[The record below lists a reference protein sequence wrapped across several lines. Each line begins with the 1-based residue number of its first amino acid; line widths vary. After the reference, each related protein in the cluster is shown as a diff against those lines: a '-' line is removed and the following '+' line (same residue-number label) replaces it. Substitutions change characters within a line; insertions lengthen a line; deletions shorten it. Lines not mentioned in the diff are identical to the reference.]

1 MWYEG
6 EIGPDTLVWT
16 EGMGRRT
23 RVRDMP
29 TLLGILRGDED
40 EPTGLDQLLADAA
53 DADHERVADG
63 ATTSFGDEALLDAE
77 LGSGSSSWELNG
89 GRQRAAAAAA
99 AAGRSSPALVL
110 TLLRELQATQERCEK
125 HEARESALAR
135 EEAEARELVRE
146 LRALAVEAREARR
159 GLAASSPFAHLARL
173 AGDAGTNA
181 SLASA
186 HRAARAADDAMC
198 GELAWGAGGEAPEE
212 APARG
217 EASEEAPARGEA
229 SRRHPEA
236 KAKED
241 STSAAAAAAAG
252 RRRSGEGRIASWL
265 RRKKDAELP
274 RPSGRPA
281 ESSSR
286 PEWQT

>member
-23 RVRDMP
+23 RIRDMP

-40 EPTGLDQLLADAA
+40 EPAGLDHLLADAA

-63 ATTSFGDEALLDAE
+63 ATTSFGDAALLDAE

-135 EEAEARELVRE
+135 EEAQARELVRE
-146 LRALAVEAREARR
+146 LRALAVETREARK
-159 GLAASSPFAHLARL
+159 GLASSPFDLARL
-173 AGDAGTNA
+173 ASYGGPLMGDAGTDA
-181 SLASA
+181 GGLASA
-186 HRAARAADDAMC
+186 YRAARAADDAM
-198 GELAWGAGGEAPEE
+198 GGECARGGGSEGAPEE
-212 APARG
+212 APVQG
-217 EASEEAPARGEA
+217 SA
-229 SRRHPEA
+229 SRRRSAA
-236 KAKED
+236 KAEDD
-241 STSAAAAAAAG
+241 STSAAAAAAA
-252 RRRSGEGRIASWL
+252 RRRSGDGRRASGPGVGTVTVVRL
-265 RRKKDAELP
+265 RRKSDAELQ
-274 RPSGRPA
+274 
-281 ESSSR
+281 R

>member
-23 RVRDMP
+23 RIRDMP

-40 EPTGLDQLLADAA
+40 EPAGLDHLLADAA
-53 DADHERVADG
+53 DANHERVADG
-63 ATTSFGDEALLDAE
+63 ATTSFGDAALLDAE

-135 EEAEARELVRE
+135 EEAQARELVRE
-146 LRALAVEAREARR
+146 LRALAVEAREARK
-159 GLAASSPFAHLARL
+159 GLASSPFDLARL
-173 AGDAGTNA
+173 AGGNAGTDAGG
-181 SLASA
+181 LASA
-186 HRAARAADDAMC
+186 YRAARAADDAM
-198 GELAWGAGGEAPEE
+198 GGECARDGGSEGAPEE
-212 APARG
+212 APVRG
-217 EASEEAPARGEA
+217 SA
-229 SRRHPEA
+229 SRRRSAA
-236 KAKED
+236 KAED
-241 STSAAAAAAAG
+241 DSSSAAAAAAAR
-252 RRRSGEGRIASWL
+252 RRRSGDGRRASGPGVGTVTVVRL
-265 RRKKDAELP
+265 RRKSDAEL
-274 RPSGRPA
+274 R
-281 ESSSR
+281 R

>member
-110 TLLRELQATQERCEK
+110 TLLRELQATQERCAK
-125 HEARESALAR
+125 HEAREMALAR
-135 EEAEARELVRE
+135 EEAQARELVRE

-159 GLAASSPFAHLARL
+159 GLASSPFDLARL
-173 AGDAGTNA
+173 AGDASFGDAGTVA
-181 SLASA
+181 SLL
-186 HRAARAADDAMC
+186 AADDAMDG
-198 GELAWGAGGEAPEE
+198 GECAWAGGSEGAPEE
-212 APARG
+212 AAVRG
-217 EASEEAPARGEA
+217 RA
-229 SRRHPEA
+229 SRRRPAA
-236 KAKED
+236 KADGD
-241 STSAAAAAAAG
+241 SSSSAAAAAARR
-252 RRRSGEGRIASWL
+252 RRRSGDGRRASGPGVGTVTVVRL

-274 RPSGRPA
+274 RP
-281 ESSSR
+281 
-286 PEWQT
+286 EWQT

>member
-23 RVRDMP
+23 RIRDMP

-40 EPTGLDQLLADAA
+40 EPAGLDHLLAEAA

-63 ATTSFGDEALLDAE
+63 ATTSFGDAALLDAE

-135 EEAEARELVRE
+135 EEAQARELVRE
-146 LRALAVEAREARR
+146 LRALAEEAREARKKENKEK
-159 GLAASSPFAHLARL
+159 GQQYQVI
-173 AGDAGTNA
+173 TNTA
-181 SLASA
+181 KIKKMSKKQL
-186 HRAARAADDAMC
+186 RQIKKADTS
-198 GELAWGAGGEAPEE
+198 GVAPKQY
-212 APARG
+212 G
-217 EASEEAPARGEA
+217 KGV
-229 SRRHPEA
+229 
-236 KAKED
+236 
-241 STSAAAAAAAG
+241 
-252 RRRSGEGRIASWL
+252 
-265 RRKKDAELP
+265 
-274 RPSGRPA
+274 PS
-281 ESSSR
+281 
-286 PEWQT
+286 

>member
-23 RVRDMP
+23 RIRDMP

-40 EPTGLDQLLADAA
+40 EPAGLDHLLADAA

-135 EEAEARELVRE
+135 EEAQARELVRE
-146 LRALAVEAREARR
+146 LRALAVEAREARK
-159 GLAASSPFAHLARL
+159 GLASSPFDLARL
-173 AGDAGTNA
+173 AGDAGTLGTA
-181 SLASA
+181 WRRSRASA
-186 HRAARAADDAMC
+186 RRMMRWAGSARGLADPR
-198 GELAWGAGGEAPEE
+198 GAGGGAG
-212 APARG
+212 AG
-217 EASEEAPARGEA
+217 SA
-229 SRRHPEA
+229 SRRRSAA
-236 KAKED
+236 KAED
-241 STSAAAAAAAG
+241 DSSSAAAAAAAR
-252 RRRSGEGRIASWL
+252 RRRSGDGRRASGPGVGTVTVVRL
-265 RRKKDAELP
+265 RRKSDAEL
-274 RPSGRPA
+274 R
-281 ESSSR
+281 R

>member
-40 EPTGLDQLLADAA
+40 EPAGLDQLLADAA

-63 ATTSFGDEALLDAE
+63 ATTSFGDAALLDAE

-173 AGDAGTNA
+173 AGDAGTDA

-217 EASEEAPARGEA
+217 RA
-229 SRRHPEA
+229 SRRHPAA
-236 KAKED
+236 KAEED
-241 STSAAAAAAAG
+241 SSSAAAAAAAG